1 MDQRSDEE
9 LLPLIGQ
16 DAAALEIVYR
26 RNVARVTAFAVRRA
40 ADPEEA
46 ADLVA
51 SVFVEA
57 MASAPRF
64 DRRRGAALPWLLGI
78 AAHQHAGTV
87 RRRVREQKAIQRLA
101 GRDLLDRDD
110 YQRLRERIDAAR
122 VAPRLRDAL
131 RALPPG
137 EREMVDLVAIE
148 GLTPQEAAEALG
160 LRPVSARMRLSRG
173 RVKLRRALDG
183 DGPEGN
189 RAPTD
194 LTVNALRAEEAG
206 R

>member
-9 LLPLIGQ
+9 LLPLIGH

-40 ADPEEA
+40 ANPEEA

-57 MASAPRF
+57 MASAARF

-87 RRRVREQKAIQRLA
+87 RRRVREQKAVQRLA

-110 YQRLRERIDAAR
+110 YQRLRERIDAER
-122 VAPRLRDAL
+122 VAPRLREAL
-131 RALPPG
+131 QALPPG
-137 EREMVDLVAIE
+137 EREMLDLVAID

-160 LRPVSARMRLSRG
+160 LRPVTARMRLSRG
-173 RVKLRRALDG
+173 RAKLRRALGADA
-183 DGPEGN
+183 PEGTDEP
-189 RAPTD
+189 RA
-194 LTVNALRAEEAG
+194 LTLYGLNAEEAG

>member
-9 LLPLIGQ
+9 LLPLIGH
-16 DAAALEIVYR
+16 DTAALEIVYC
-26 RNVARVTAFAVRRA
+26 RNVARITAFAVRRVA
-40 ADPEEA
+40 NPEEA

-57 MASAPRF
+57 MASATRF
-64 DRRRGAALPWLLGI
+64 DGRRGAALPWLLGI

-87 RRRVREQKAIQRLA
+87 RRRAREQKAVQRLA
-101 GRDLLDRDD
+101 GRDLLDGDD
-110 YQRLRERIDAAR
+110 YQRLRDRIDAER

-137 EREMVDLVAIE
+137 EREMLDLVAID
-148 GLTPQEAAEALG
+148 GLTPQEAADALG
-160 LRPVSARMRLSRG
+160 LRPVTARMRLSRG
-173 RVKLRRALDG
+173 RAKLRRALGADA
-183 DGPEGN
+183 PEGAA
-189 RAPTD
+189 APKT
-194 LTVNALRAEEAG
+194 LTMNGMSAEEAG